1 MEATVAAKQPPEN
14 DLIAETAAVA
24 GASWRLSPRQNE
36 VLALVLRGLCN
47 KEVAAQL
54 DCAEGTVEFHL
65 SGIFRRAGVTSRG
78 LLFAAAWCL
87 QGGRR

>member
-1 MEATVAAKQPPEN
+1 MDATAAQKQPFEN
-14 DLIAETAAVA
+14 DLIAEAASIA
-24 GASWRLSPRQNE
+24 GACWRLSPRQNE

-54 DCAEGTVEFHL
+54 ECAEGTVEFHL

-78 LLFAAAWCL
+78 FLFAAAWSL
-87 QGGRR
+87 HGRRR